1 MIQAEGAERLE
12 RLGQELKTLGDK
24 QFRSEIYRGLS
35 RAVKPLR
42 EIAKRTP
49 HLIPG
54 LPKRGGLAD
63 TVAKGLRG
71 RGGIK
76 TRRALTGRNVGI
88 TISATSSGHEIR
100 AMERG
105 RLRHP
110 VFGRQRR
117 AGGKVRGI
125 WVNQQVTPGFWSKP
139 MTEKAPQAREEITR
153 EIDSAFKRIRG

>member
-1 MIQAEGAERLE
+1 MIQSEGADELE
-12 RLGQELKTLGDK
+12 RLGKALKELGDK

-49 HLIPG
+49 HLVPG

-76 TRRALTGRNVGI
+76 SRRALSGRNVGI
-88 TISATSSGHEIR
+88 TISASSSGHDVN

-110 VFGRQRR
+110 VFGRQRTV
-117 AGGKVRGI
+117 GGKVRGL

-139 MTEKAPQAREEITR
+139 MTEAAPQAREDITR